1 MKPARGSSK
10 KKNEAKRFRTNP
22 ATRLNSDDDDDDG
35 DDGDDGDG
43 DNDADHSHGHDSS

>member
-1 MKPARGSSK
+1 MKPTRGSSK

-22 ATRLNSDDDDDDG
+22 ATRLNSDDDH